1 MFLDHKEINIIDYD
15 GFLFLIVITGGI
27 DMGSLLEEMHKMRL
41 KEKIEELESIG
52 GNPHVEDHGLGG
64 VYRCK
69 VCGYIFDE
77 NREGRP
83 FTTLS
88 HCPICHV
95 GQQQFEKIE

>member
-1 MFLDHKEINIIDYD
+1 MIKKEDKYYFRAFGLAIKEA
-15 GFLFLIVITGGI
+15 
-27 DMGSLLEEMHKMRL
+27 S
-41 KEKIEELESIG
+41 KEKIDELESMG
-52 GNPHVEDHGLGG
+52 GNPHVADHGLGG

-77 NREGRP
+77 NKEGRP

>member
-1 MFLDHKEINIIDYD
+1 MAGCIDKNDYSYALKLGSACGNATAFLN
-15 GFLFLIVITGGI
+15 GLAT
-27 DMGSLLEEMHKMRL
+27 
-41 KEKIEELESIG
+41 KEKIEELESMG
-52 GNPHVEDHGLGG
+52 GNPHVEEHGLGG

-77 NREGRP
+77 NKEGRP

>member
-1 MFLDHKEINIIDYD
+1 
-15 GFLFLIVITGGI
+15 
-27 DMGSLLEEMHKMRL
+27 MGSLLEEMHKMRL
-41 KEKIEELESIG
+41 KEKIDELESMG
-52 GNPHVEDHGLGG
+52 GNPHVEDHGPGG
-64 VYRCK
+64 

-77 NREGRP
+77 NKEGRP

>member
-1 MFLDHKEINIIDYD
+1 
-15 GFLFLIVITGGI
+15 
-27 DMGSLLEEMHKMRL
+27 MGSLLEEMHKMRL
-41 KEKIEELESIG
+41 KEKIEELENTG

-95 GQQQFEKIE
+95 GQQKIEKIE

>member
-1 MFLDHKEINIIDYD
+1 
-15 GFLFLIVITGGI
+15 
-27 DMGSLLEEMHKMRL
+27 MGSLLEEMHKMRL

-88 HCPICHV
+88 NSSIFSFKRILCISSKRDPISIPPV
-95 GQQQFEKIE
+95 ITIQNKNPS

>member
-1 MFLDHKEINIIDYD
+1 
-15 GFLFLIVITGGI
+15 
-27 DMGSLLEEMHKMRL
+27 MGSLLEEMHKMRL
-41 KEKIEELESIG
+41 KEKIEELEKTG

-77 NREGRP
+77 NREGR
-83 FTTLS
+83 TLS

>member
-1 MFLDHKEINIIDYD
+1 MKKNKFKKITAVFLSMLTVCSIISVPAYALSNSTLNTMNDA
-15 GFLFLIVITGGI
+15 
-27 DMGSLLEEMHKMRL
+27 
-41 KEKIEELESIG
+41 IEELESIG

>member
-1 MFLDHKEINIIDYD
+1 M
-15 GFLFLIVITGGI
+15 
-27 DMGSLLEEMHKMRL
+27 
-41 KEKIEELESIG
+41 G

-77 NREGRP
+77 NKEGRP

>member
-1 MFLDHKEINIIDYD
+1 
-15 GFLFLIVITGGI
+15 
-27 DMGSLLEEMHKMRL
+27 MGSLLEEMHKMRL
-41 KEKIEELESIG
+41 KEKIDELESMG
-52 GNPHVEDHGLGG
+52 GNPHVAD
-64 VYRCK
+64 RCK

-77 NREGRP
+77 NKEGRP

>member
-1 MFLDHKEINIIDYD
+1 M
-15 GFLFLIVITGGI
+15 VA
-27 DMGSLLEEMHKMRL
+27 
-41 KEKIEELESIG
+41 
-52 GNPHVEDHGLGG
+52 DHGLGG

-77 NREGRP
+77 NKEGRP